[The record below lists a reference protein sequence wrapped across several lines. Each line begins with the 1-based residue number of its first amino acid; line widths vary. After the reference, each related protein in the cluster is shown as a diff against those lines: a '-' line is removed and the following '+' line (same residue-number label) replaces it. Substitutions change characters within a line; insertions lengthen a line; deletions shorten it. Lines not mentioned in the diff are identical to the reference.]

1 MGNNKTRIFS
11 GTQKYVVKNTCS
23 CVFYTSPNDPRYSRF
38 CLSLQKTHNE
48 KNFYTDKRHAP
59 IAADI
64 GLQHLQKARRRA
76 LLRHLSGFHTRY
88 ASAQTVNFLSN
99 GRFIKDLFCY
109 DNKWEK
115 VVRLPSKEL
124 ASIFVQDIFD
134 PENGCIYLE
143 KEETTFGREWDIDP
157 ISVRIVYK
165 NKVALTTGSK
175 FLQLHFK

>member
-1 MGNNKTRIFS
+1 MYFTQVLMIRAIPGSAFLCKKHIMRKISILTSATLLLLLILVCNTYRKQGEEPCYVTYQVSTHDIHPHKLLISYQTEDSLKTF
-11 GTQKYVVKNTCS
+11 
-23 CVFYTSPNDPRYSRF
+23 
-38 CLSLQKTHNE
+38 
-48 KNFYTDKRHAP
+48 
-59 IAADI
+59 
-64 GLQHLQKARRRA
+64 
-76 LLRHLSGFHTRY
+76 
-88 ASAQTVNFLSN
+88 
-99 GRFIKDLFCY
+99 FCY

-134 PENGCIYLE
+134 PENDCIYLE
-143 KEETTFGREWDIDP
+143 KEGTTFGREWDIDP